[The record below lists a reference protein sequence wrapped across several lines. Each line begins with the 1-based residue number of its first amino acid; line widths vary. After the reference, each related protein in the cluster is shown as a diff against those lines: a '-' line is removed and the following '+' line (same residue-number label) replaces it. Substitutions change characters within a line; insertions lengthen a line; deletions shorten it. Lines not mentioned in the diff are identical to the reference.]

1 MALDHNQISD
11 YRRRRGSGFRG
22 RQTQRQAGRFGCGI
36 TVGDDSGA
44 DLVARRNALDRKSGE
59 SRLVYVLVRGAD
71 TSDVFNISDVAA
83 PNRLLAFL
91 SNEHPQNGASVTL
104 ASFAVPV
111 VWAQFRAVQDTFEL
125 FP

>member
-83 PNRLLAFL
+83 PNRLLAYAVSLYFGDRSLFL
-91 SNEHPQNGASVTL
+91 AIFVTG
-104 ASFAVPV
+104 
-111 VWAQFRAVQDTFEL
+111 WAAWH
-125 FP
+125 